1 MIIQVD
7 ENISIEVY
15 FDPTDREE
23 GYQDDIRFRLTESG
37 PKERRIFKADRTG
50 FLLTAKQAEQLV
62 SRVTSSARKYSC
74 WFGRMSSKPLA
85 HFLIGPGPFKWMGI
99 ELIIF
104 GPSGF
109 DVVDQILAAMPGAA
123 PQVMETEGIVEQFRL
138 IEPRG
143 MRWC

>member
-1 MIIQVD
+1 
-7 ENISIEVY
+7 
-15 FDPTDREE
+15 
-23 GYQDDIRFRLTESG
+23 
-37 PKERRIFKADRTG
+37 
-50 FLLTAKQAEQLV
+50 
-62 SRVTSSARKYSC
+62 
-74 WFGRMSSKPLA
+74 MSSKPLA

-109 DVVDQILAAMPGAA
+109 DVVDQILAAMPGTA

-143 MRWC
+143 MRGC